1 MYLSEISPAHL
12 RGAVCGFSPVFV
24 RMYGYN
30 FFLLRTG
37 RNRLPAGCDN
47 IDFGLSNLGHGLG
60 YGHEISLAD
69 AARPDDRS
77 NPVPVRDVAAMS
89 GVAQIRP
96 AQPGQRDRSPK
107 RYLIRSVYFQRDN
120 LQFDS
125 KGLTWLRGTLE
136 VHDEMD
142 EMRAESEAMK
152 LVPKTTLREM
162 FTNPSLR
169 SPLIIAVMMMLA
181 QQLSGINAVI
191 YFSTDIFKSAGLSTE
206 TSQYATLGMGGMN
219 VLMTIVSLI
228 LIERAGRKTLML
240 VGLIGMLIDVILLT
254 ICLYFKV
261 KSLSSTKFRFR
272 RKFVA
277 SSFNVFVSIVST

>member
-1 MYLSEISPAHL
+1 MGFSEMAGSYEMLIAGRFFIGINCGLNGGLAPMYLSEISPAHL

-96 AQPGQRDRSPK
+96 A
-107 RYLIRSVYFQRDN
+107 
-120 LQFDS
+120 
-125 KGLTWLRGTLE
+125 
-136 VHDEMD
+136 
-142 EMRAESEAMK
+142 
-152 LVPKTTLREM
+152 
-162 FTNPSLR
+162 
-169 SPLIIAVMMMLA
+169 
-181 QQLSGINAVI
+181 
-191 YFSTDIFKSAGLSTE
+191 
-206 TSQYATLGMGGMN
+206 
-219 VLMTIVSLI
+219 
-228 LIERAGRKTLML
+228 
-240 VGLIGMLIDVILLT
+240 
-254 ICLYFKV
+254 
-261 KSLSSTKFRFR
+261 
-272 RKFVA
+272 
-277 SSFNVFVSIVST
+277 